1 MGRYSE
7 YSTLFP
13 DGIPWCIALCGLHPC
28 NDGGRLRAALSR
40 AGGMLWAILCIPASL
55 VDGSGRDVLNSYK
68 RRRGISGGM
77 VDRRLL

>member
-1 MGRYSE
+1 MA
-7 YSTLFP
+7 FP
-13 DGIPWCIALCGLHPC
+13 GVSHYVVCIPVMMVGVSVRPC
-28 NDGGRLRAALSR
+28 R